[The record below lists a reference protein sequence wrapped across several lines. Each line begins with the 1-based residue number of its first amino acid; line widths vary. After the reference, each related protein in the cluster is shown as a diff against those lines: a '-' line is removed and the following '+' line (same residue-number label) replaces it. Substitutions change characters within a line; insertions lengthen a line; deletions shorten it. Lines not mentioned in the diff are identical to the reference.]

1 MVFLI
6 CGPGMLLSILLIL
19 LFRNIDAFFWGE
31 SSVFVLAVA
40 WIFYPGYKYL
50 ENIKAYSKRT
60 ANEAYYL
67 IMALMVLVDVGIV
80 ACIILF
86 NSTT

>member
-1 MVFLI
+1 M
-6 CGPGMLLSILLIL
+6 ILTILFDL
-19 LFRNIDAFFWGE
+19 LFHGIDAFFWGE
-31 SSVFVLAVA
+31 STVFVLAVA

-67 IMALMVLVDVGIV
+67 TIALMVLVDVGIL
-80 ACIILF
+80 AGIILF
-86 NSTT
+86 K